1 MNRTEVL
8 EHMEPILN
16 TQVREVEHNPRTRV
30 LVTPEAVTFR
40 PGGGQR
46 LMEMTAGGVQSMA
59 NFVGLPQPLA
69 AKLRPETFGNVA
81 TELLNSKNRY
91 SLVVKDGA
99 ITNVVKKGVYRTVNP
114 ERVLRT
120 IESAIPDVEFHR
132 CLILDDLAT
141 SLEVIGDRRQPV
153 RAGDLI
159 QAGAN
164 ITFSPLGTVNPLV
177 QSYALRL
184 VCTNGM
190 TDNTILREFH
200 YGGGGGGE
208 GDDVWQW
215 FRQSV
220 RQAYGALDQ
229 IVNRYRQ
236 MIDEQVSPEHRA
248 QVLTAMLREAK
259 ITGRD
264 AEAVR
269 AMAIENPPE
278 NRYDILNLITQAS
291 SHIIE
296 RPQAVRRAQLA
307 AAGYAHEHTDGLEC
321 PLCHTR
327 RN

>member
-1 MNRTEVL
+1 MNRAEVL

-30 LVTPEAVTFR
+30 LVTPEMVTFR

-46 LMEMTAGGVQSMA
+46 LMEMTPGGVRSMA
-59 NFVGLPQPLA
+59 KFVGLPLPLA
-69 AKLRPETFGNVA
+69 AHLRPGTLGNVA

-91 SLVVKDGA
+91 NLVLKDGA
-99 ITNVVKKGVYRTVNP
+99 VTSVVRRGEYRTINP

-120 IESAIPDVEFHR
+120 IESAIPQVEFHR
-132 CLILDDLAT
+132 VLILDDLVT

-164 ITFSPLGTVNPLV
+164 ITFSPLGTVDPLV

-184 VCTNGM
+184 ACTNGM
-190 TDNTILREFH
+190 TDNTVLREFH
-200 YGGGGGGE
+200 YGCGGGGE
-208 GDDVWQW
+208 GDDIWQW
-215 FRQSV
+215 FRRSV
-220 RQAYGALDQ
+220 RQAYGALDH

-236 MIDEQVSPEHRA
+236 MIDEGVTPEHRA
-248 QVLTAMLREAK
+248 QVLTAMLREAR
-259 ITGRD
+259 ISGQD

-269 AMAIENPPE
+269 ALALENPPE
-278 NRYDILNLITQAS
+278 NRYDILNLITQAT

-307 AAGYAHEHTDGLEC
+307 AADYAHEHTDAREC
-321 PLCHTR
+321 PVCHGR

>member
-1 MNRTEVL
+1 
-8 EHMEPILN
+8 MEPILN

-46 LMEMTAGGVQSMA
+46 LMEMTPAGVESMA
-59 NFVGLPQPLA
+59 KFVGLPTPLA

-81 TELLNSKNRY
+81 TELLDRKNRY
-91 SLVVKDGA
+91 SLVVKDGV
-99 ITNVVKKGVYRTVNP
+99 ITNVVKKGEYRTVNP
-114 ERVLRT
+114 ERVLQT
-120 IESAIPDVEFHR
+120 IERAIPDVEFHR

-141 SLEVIGDRRQPV
+141 SLEVIGDKRQPV
-153 RAGDLI
+153 RAGDLV

-184 VCTNGM
+184 ACTNGM
-190 TDNTILREFH
+190 TDNTVLREFH
-200 YGGGGGGE
+200 YGHDGGGGGGGGRGGGE

-215 FRQSV
+215 FRRSI
-220 RQAYGALDQ
+220 RQAYGALDH

-236 MIDEQVSPEHRA
+236 MIDEGVTPEHRA

-259 ITGRD
+259 ISGKD

-269 AMAIENPPE
+269 ALALENPPE
-278 NRYDILNLITQAS
+278 NRYDILNLITQAT

-296 RPQAVRRAQLA
+296 RPQAVRTAQLA
-307 AAGYAHEHTDGLEC
+307 AAGYAHEHTNGLEC
-321 PLCHTR
+321 PLCHAR